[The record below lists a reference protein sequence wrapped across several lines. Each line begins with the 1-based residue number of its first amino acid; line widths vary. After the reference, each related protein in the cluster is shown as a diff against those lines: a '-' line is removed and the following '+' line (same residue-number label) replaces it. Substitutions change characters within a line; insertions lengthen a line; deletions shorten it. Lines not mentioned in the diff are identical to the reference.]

1 MPQPSFL
8 FEATLFGENS
18 WMFNMPIFGLVILA
32 GLELLNVLITMLFSS
47 AKSIPIKGKHL
58 DKLETIDNAFI
69 ITNKLV
75 TVVFV
80 YHLFT
85 VSSIIHFTYLII

>member
-1 MPQPSFL
+1 MPQSFL
-8 FEATLFGENS
+8 FEETLLGANS
-18 WMFNMPIFGLVILA
+18 WMFNMPMFCVVILA
-32 GLELLNVLITMLFSS
+32 GLELLNVLVSKLFSS
-47 AKSIPIKGKHL
+47 AKSIPVKGKHL

-85 VSSIIHFTYLII
+85 VSSITYFTQIMI